1 MTPRPPTAA
10 NMDRHGA
17 TFLTM
22 NDRAEWL
29 LACHL
34 EVAVP
39 LEMLH
44 LANLTPDDRADVAA
58 AWAAAAVD
66 LIANSDASL
75 LYPIKGHPATDRHC
89 AEPGTAATFAATA
102 KGIAAA
108 AYAPGGITAFGR
120 HWCANHAVC
129 QAAEAEAKDR
139 RIGDAA

>member
-1 MTPRPPTAA
+1 
-10 NMDRHGA
+10 
-17 TFLTM
+17 M
-22 NDRAEWL
+22 NNRAEWL

-44 LANLTPDDRADVAA
+44 LASLHPDDRADVTA

-66 LIANSDASL
+66 LIASSDASL
-75 LYPIKGHPATDRHC
+75 LYPIKAHPATDRHV

-108 AYAPGGITAFGR
+108 AYSPGGITVLGR
-120 HWCANHAVC
+120 HWCADHAAH
-129 QAAEAEAKDR
+129 QAAEAEAKTSP
-139 RIGDAA
+139 IGDST